1 MNVDIYVEKENGEIS
16 LQEWL
21 NYVKSDDALVL
32 EEVAE
37 GINPL
42 TKQKLRINIPGRV
55 IFQGMEICYRK
66 GRVGCEDFSDELLKK
81 LKEIATVFEADVYD
95 CGEKI
100 D

>member
-21 NYVKSDDALVL
+21 DYVKSDDALVL

-42 TKQKLRINIPGRV
+42 TKQKLGLWKSV
-55 IFQGMEICYRK
+55 IRCY
-66 GRVGCEDFSDELLKK
+66 GNAQEGN
-81 LKEIATVFEADVYD
+81 
-95 CGEKI
+95 
-100 D
+100 